1 MPEWLVGEEGGLWCI
16 KWYESRPFKVRTE
29 ARVLF
34 MMDHHDKQ
42 LRPSFIVCKSHQSG
56 ISPDIRSPY
65 EVSVV
70 IVKTHRFDALDL
82 TLDQICLQ
90 VTVLESRKR
99 SGDPNPIPVR
109 KISEIVDWNEFR
121 NTMAV
126 CIKPLFGPYSDTLA
140 LAEFIAYYRL
150 KGVTKFILFRSG
162 LSVDTWLFLSMLKL
176 KKIVDID
183 ILPWNLWKRG
193 NEVHDNAGAVS
204 INDCIYRYMNRY
216 ESILVAD
223 IDEFVAPKDVSL
235 TLPEIVSHHEKH
247 TQHPVYSFMI
257 LNKFFCQEYGVAL
270 NATKHLQNLK
280 LKTQLCNDIGKDLLM
295 GTVYGNR
302 GRGRLKTR
310 FSDNSKEIGN
320 GRSFVALYRMAQD
333 RVSWRATAVQF
344 EPTIYSLTLT
354 SLAIIYTGYT
364 KWYKVDNAAT
374 TNSTREDEEV
384 PIDVKTTST
393 AATTHYEEDNFVELA
408 DHDDWIHTGN
418 EVYLYSAHWDNRSDI
433 AMGTSVRVMGIVP
446 VSIIEINVGITCL
459 LWYKNKTKAIKITAD
474 IEFLQEHHE
483 KPSRAVFIICP
494 SPNEQFQ
501 PPYAVSLQLASQE
514 KRLAVGLPNPLPVRM
529 ILNHSGNITDKIA
542 VCVKP
547 VRKIISS
554 TLTVAE
560 FIAFYRAVGVTKFVF
575 FSTGLTAEVW
585 LFLRKLAN
593 KIGTR
598 SGSTSMESVQ
608 AVGGCS

>member
-1 MPEWLVGEEGGLWCI
+1 M
-16 KWYESRPFKVRTE
+16 
-29 ARVLF
+29 
-34 MMDHHDKQ
+34 
-42 LRPSFIVCKSHQSG
+42 
-56 ISPDIRSPY
+56 
-65 EVSVV
+65 
-70 IVKTHRFDALDL
+70 KTRRLL
-82 TLDQICLQ
+82 TL
-90 VTVLESRKR
+90 
-99 SGDPNPIPVR
+99 
-109 KISEIVDWNEFR
+109 
-121 NTMAV
+121 
-126 CIKPLFGPYSDTLA
+126 
-140 LAEFIAYYRL
+140 
-150 KGVTKFILFRSG
+150 
-162 LSVDTWLFLSMLKL
+162 
-176 KKIVDID
+176 
-183 ILPWNLWKRG
+183 
-193 NEVHDNAGAVS
+193 
-204 INDCIYRYMNRY
+204 
-216 ESILVAD
+216 
-223 IDEFVAPKDVSL
+223 FVA
-235 TLPEIVSHHEKH
+235 
-247 TQHPVYSFMI
+247 
-257 LNKFFCQEYGVAL
+257 
-270 NATKHLQNLK
+270 
-280 LKTQLCNDIGKDLLM
+280 
-295 GTVYGNR
+295 
-302 GRGRLKTR
+302 
-310 FSDNSKEIGN
+310 
-320 GRSFVALYRMAQD
+320 
-333 RVSWRATAVQF
+333 VQ
-344 EPTIYSLTLT
+344 IYSLTLT

-474 IEFLQEHHE
+474 IEFLQDHHE
-483 KPSRAVFIICP
+483 KPSRAAFIICP

-593 KIGTR
+593 KIGLEVDLLPWNLYKR
-598 SGSTSMESVQ
+598 SEDVHDNARIISINYCIYRYMTSDFETDCENSKNDYLEVIPYQYEPVLQ
-608 AVGGCS
+608 AGTAANHAVECSSSEGGRGDSDEVERDGRVGNVE